1 MNRNPCS
8 GLFPKRLQNVFSSAV
23 ALNDY
28 IGSAGTQKR
37 MGLIQ
42 QLAFQ
47 RENPGN
53 SLGQP

>member
-8 GLFPKRLQNVFSSAV
+8 GLFPKRLQNGFSSAV
-23 ALNDY
+23 ALNDD

-42 QLAFQ
+42 KLAFQ
-47 RENPGN
+47 GENPGN